1 MLLLSDDAP
10 ANTAGGSTDLSEQR
24 WVYLLRLV
32 QRAKNRKLNRLTRDR
47 HVKIVRADGDSRG
60 SIPSHKCLRGERL

>member
-32 QRAKNRKLNRLTRDR
+32 WRVENGKLNRLTRDR
-47 HVKIVRADGDSRG
+47 YVKVVRSDGDS
-60 SIPSHKCLRGERL
+60 SIPRHNCLRGERL